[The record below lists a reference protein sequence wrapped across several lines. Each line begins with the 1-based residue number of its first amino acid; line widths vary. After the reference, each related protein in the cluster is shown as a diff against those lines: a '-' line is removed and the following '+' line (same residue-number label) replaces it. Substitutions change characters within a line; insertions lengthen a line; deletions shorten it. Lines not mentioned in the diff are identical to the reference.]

1 MSPLVERDDL
11 DFSSATATS
20 QLFYFRNGAVLVT
33 ADKLTRLQPSQSA
46 NGHYV
51 WENAVIQHDF
61 RDMKPQFTETK
72 DDKGNLHIAI
82 SPDAKSKLLRFLVNT
97 SRLYWRKKDEQK
109 IDLTPEEIA
118 EEELSLIVK
127 ILNIGYM
134 LHRYKSSSE
143 AKATLCLDHAMSDRD
158 DACNGRSGKSFYI
171 HALTEIMVNFF
182 EIDGRTMDSKTNMQF
197 IYAGMDETTS
207 FIKVDECSKD
217 FNFEYFFGQITNNIT
232 VEKKGKDPVTIPF
245 NKAPKFIFGT
255 NYVLKKHDPST
266 DARIWPVIFSD
277 YYHKQYKIK
286 IIVVGDSGVGKTN
299 LINRFAS
306 DKFDTNSKATIGVE
320 FVYKTLKINKE
331 VIKVEVWD
339 TAGQERYRA
348 ITSSYY
354 KGAKGAII
362 VYDITNEDSFN
373 NVESWMNEVTKKG
386 KTDMQFLL
394 VGNKKDLIND
404 RKVTE
409 QKGIDKAK
417 ELNMN
422 LFEASALEK
431 TNVNEAFNY
440 LVKEIYLNIRK
451 EKNIIT
457 NNDEK
462 IGQGGIALNTNK
474 KKRKKCC

>member
-1 MSPLVERDDL
+1 MSI
-11 DFSSATATS
+11 
-20 QLFYFRNGAVLVT
+20 
-33 ADKLTRLQPSQSA
+33 DKLT
-46 NGHYV
+46 
-51 WENAVIQHDF
+51 I
-61 RDMKPQFTETK
+61 
-72 DDKGNLHIAI
+72 
-82 SPDAKSKLLRFLVNT
+82 
-97 SRLYWRKKDEQK
+97 
-109 IDLTPEEIA
+109 
-118 EEELSLIVK
+118 EELSP
-127 ILNIGYM
+127 G
-134 LHRYKSSSE
+134 
-143 AKATLCLDHAMSDRD
+143 
-158 DACNGRSGKSFYI
+158 
-171 HALTEIMVNFF
+171 
-182 EIDGRTMDSKTNMQF
+182 
-197 IYAGMDETTS
+197 
-207 FIKVDECSKD
+207 
-217 FNFEYFFGQITNNIT
+217 
-232 VEKKGKDPVTIPF
+232 
-245 NKAPKFIFGT
+245 
-255 NYVLKKHDPST
+255 
-266 DARIWPVIFSD
+266 D
-277 YYHKQYKIK
+277 YEQEDYKIK

-394 VGNKKDLIND
+394 VGNKKDLVND

-440 LVKEIYLNIRK
+440 LMKEIYLNIRR
-451 EKNIIT
+451 EKNINT
-457 NNDEK
+457 NNEEK
-462 IGQGGIALNTNK
+462 IGQSGIALNTNK
-474 KKRKKCC
+474 KNKKKCC

>member
-1 MSPLVERDDL
+1 MSI
-11 DFSSATATS
+11 
-20 QLFYFRNGAVLVT
+20 
-33 ADKLTRLQPSQSA
+33 DKLT
-46 NGHYV
+46 
-51 WENAVIQHDF
+51 I
-61 RDMKPQFTETK
+61 
-72 DDKGNLHIAI
+72 
-82 SPDAKSKLLRFLVNT
+82 
-97 SRLYWRKKDEQK
+97 
-109 IDLTPEEIA
+109 
-118 EEELSLIVK
+118 EELSP
-127 ILNIGYM
+127 G
-134 LHRYKSSSE
+134 
-143 AKATLCLDHAMSDRD
+143 
-158 DACNGRSGKSFYI
+158 
-171 HALTEIMVNFF
+171 
-182 EIDGRTMDSKTNMQF
+182 
-197 IYAGMDETTS
+197 
-207 FIKVDECSKD
+207 
-217 FNFEYFFGQITNNIT
+217 
-232 VEKKGKDPVTIPF
+232 
-245 NKAPKFIFGT
+245 
-255 NYVLKKHDPST
+255 
-266 DARIWPVIFSD
+266 D
-277 YYHKQYKIK
+277 YEQEDYKIK

-394 VGNKKDLIND
+394 VGNKKDLVND
-404 RKVTE
+404 RIVTE

-440 LVKEIYLNIRK
+440 LMKEIYLNIRR
-451 EKNIIT
+451 EKNINT

-462 IGQGGIALNTNK
+462 IGQSGITLNTNK
-474 KKRKKCC
+474 KNKKKCC

>member
-1 MSPLVERDDL
+1 MSI
-11 DFSSATATS
+11 
-20 QLFYFRNGAVLVT
+20 
-33 ADKLTRLQPSQSA
+33 DKLT
-46 NGHYV
+46 
-51 WENAVIQHDF
+51 I
-61 RDMKPQFTETK
+61 
-72 DDKGNLHIAI
+72 
-82 SPDAKSKLLRFLVNT
+82 
-97 SRLYWRKKDEQK
+97 
-109 IDLTPEEIA
+109 
-118 EEELSLIVK
+118 EELSP
-127 ILNIGYM
+127 G
-134 LHRYKSSSE
+134 
-143 AKATLCLDHAMSDRD
+143 
-158 DACNGRSGKSFYI
+158 
-171 HALTEIMVNFF
+171 
-182 EIDGRTMDSKTNMQF
+182 
-197 IYAGMDETTS
+197 
-207 FIKVDECSKD
+207 
-217 FNFEYFFGQITNNIT
+217 
-232 VEKKGKDPVTIPF
+232 
-245 NKAPKFIFGT
+245 
-255 NYVLKKHDPST
+255 
-266 DARIWPVIFSD
+266 D
-277 YYHKQYKIK
+277 YEQEDYKIK

-386 KTDMQFLL
+386 KMDMQFLL
-394 VGNKKDLIND
+394 VGNKKDLVND

-440 LVKEIYLNIRK
+440 LMKEIYLNIRR
-451 EKNIIT
+451 EKNINT

-462 IGQGGIALNTNK
+462 IGQSGIALNTNK
-474 KKRKKCC
+474 KNKKKCC

>member
-1 MSPLVERDDL
+1 MSIE
-11 DFSSATATS
+11 
-20 QLFYFRNGAVLVT
+20 
-33 ADKLTRLQPSQSA
+33 KLT
-46 NGHYV
+46 
-51 WENAVIQHDF
+51 I
-61 RDMKPQFTETK
+61 
-72 DDKGNLHIAI
+72 
-82 SPDAKSKLLRFLVNT
+82 
-97 SRLYWRKKDEQK
+97 
-109 IDLTPEEIA
+109 
-118 EEELSLIVK
+118 EELSP
-127 ILNIGYM
+127 G
-134 LHRYKSSSE
+134 
-143 AKATLCLDHAMSDRD
+143 
-158 DACNGRSGKSFYI
+158 
-171 HALTEIMVNFF
+171 
-182 EIDGRTMDSKTNMQF
+182 
-197 IYAGMDETTS
+197 
-207 FIKVDECSKD
+207 
-217 FNFEYFFGQITNNIT
+217 
-232 VEKKGKDPVTIPF
+232 
-245 NKAPKFIFGT
+245 
-255 NYVLKKHDPST
+255 
-266 DARIWPVIFSD
+266 D
-277 YYHKQYKIK
+277 YEQEDYKIK

-354 KGAKGAII
+354 KGAKGAIM

-451 EKNIIT
+451 EKNINT

>member
-1 MSPLVERDDL
+1 MSI
-11 DFSSATATS
+11 
-20 QLFYFRNGAVLVT
+20 
-33 ADKLTRLQPSQSA
+33 DKLT
-46 NGHYV
+46 
-51 WENAVIQHDF
+51 I
-61 RDMKPQFTETK
+61 
-72 DDKGNLHIAI
+72 
-82 SPDAKSKLLRFLVNT
+82 
-97 SRLYWRKKDEQK
+97 
-109 IDLTPEEIA
+109 
-118 EEELSLIVK
+118 EELSP
-127 ILNIGYM
+127 G
-134 LHRYKSSSE
+134 
-143 AKATLCLDHAMSDRD
+143 
-158 DACNGRSGKSFYI
+158 
-171 HALTEIMVNFF
+171 
-182 EIDGRTMDSKTNMQF
+182 
-197 IYAGMDETTS
+197 
-207 FIKVDECSKD
+207 
-217 FNFEYFFGQITNNIT
+217 
-232 VEKKGKDPVTIPF
+232 
-245 NKAPKFIFGT
+245 
-255 NYVLKKHDPST
+255 
-266 DARIWPVIFSD
+266 D
-277 YYHKQYKIK
+277 YEQEDYKIK

-386 KTDMQFLL
+386 KMDMQFLL

-440 LVKEIYLNIRK
+440 LMKEIYLNIRR
-451 EKNIIT
+451 EKNINT

-462 IGQGGIALNTNK
+462 IGQSGIALNINKKNK
-474 KKRKKCC
+474 KKCC

>member
-1 MSPLVERDDL
+1 MSIE
-11 DFSSATATS
+11 
-20 QLFYFRNGAVLVT
+20 
-33 ADKLTRLQPSQSA
+33 KLT
-46 NGHYV
+46 
-51 WENAVIQHDF
+51 I
-61 RDMKPQFTETK
+61 
-72 DDKGNLHIAI
+72 
-82 SPDAKSKLLRFLVNT
+82 
-97 SRLYWRKKDEQK
+97 
-109 IDLTPEEIA
+109 
-118 EEELSLIVK
+118 EELSP
-127 ILNIGYM
+127 G
-134 LHRYKSSSE
+134 
-143 AKATLCLDHAMSDRD
+143 
-158 DACNGRSGKSFYI
+158 
-171 HALTEIMVNFF
+171 
-182 EIDGRTMDSKTNMQF
+182 
-197 IYAGMDETTS
+197 
-207 FIKVDECSKD
+207 
-217 FNFEYFFGQITNNIT
+217 
-232 VEKKGKDPVTIPF
+232 
-245 NKAPKFIFGT
+245 
-255 NYVLKKHDPST
+255 
-266 DARIWPVIFSD
+266 D
-277 YYHKQYKIK
+277 YEQEDYKIK

-320 FVYKTLKINKE
+320 FVYKTLKINKD

-451 EKNIIT
+451 EKNINT

>member
-1 MSPLVERDDL
+1 MSI
-11 DFSSATATS
+11 
-20 QLFYFRNGAVLVT
+20 
-33 ADKLTRLQPSQSA
+33 DKLT
-46 NGHYV
+46 
-51 WENAVIQHDF
+51 I
-61 RDMKPQFTETK
+61 
-72 DDKGNLHIAI
+72 
-82 SPDAKSKLLRFLVNT
+82 
-97 SRLYWRKKDEQK
+97 
-109 IDLTPEEIA
+109 
-118 EEELSLIVK
+118 EELS
-127 ILNIGYM
+127 
-134 LHRYKSSSE
+134 
-143 AKATLCLDHAMSDRD
+143 
-158 DACNGRSGKSFYI
+158 
-171 HALTEIMVNFF
+171 
-182 EIDGRTMDSKTNMQF
+182 
-197 IYAGMDETTS
+197 AG
-207 FIKVDECSKD
+207 
-217 FNFEYFFGQITNNIT
+217 
-232 VEKKGKDPVTIPF
+232 
-245 NKAPKFIFGT
+245 
-255 NYVLKKHDPST
+255 
-266 DARIWPVIFSD
+266 D
-277 YYHKQYKIK
+277 YEQEDYKIK

-299 LINRFAS
+299 LINRFAT

-394 VGNKKDLIND
+394 VGNKKDLVND

-440 LVKEIYLNIRK
+440 LMKEIYLNIRR
-451 EKNIIT
+451 EKNINT

-462 IGQGGIALNTNK
+462 IGKSGIALNTNK
-474 KKRKKCC
+474 KNKKKCC

>member
-1 MSPLVERDDL
+1 MSIE
-11 DFSSATATS
+11 
-20 QLFYFRNGAVLVT
+20 
-33 ADKLTRLQPSQSA
+33 KLT
-46 NGHYV
+46 
-51 WENAVIQHDF
+51 I
-61 RDMKPQFTETK
+61 
-72 DDKGNLHIAI
+72 
-82 SPDAKSKLLRFLVNT
+82 
-97 SRLYWRKKDEQK
+97 
-109 IDLTPEEIA
+109 
-118 EEELSLIVK
+118 EELSP
-127 ILNIGYM
+127 GDYEQED
-134 LHRYKSSSE
+134 YK
-143 AKATLCLDHAMSDRD
+143 L
-158 DACNGRSGKSFYI
+158 
-171 HALTEIMVNFF
+171 
-182 EIDGRTMDSKTNMQF
+182 
-197 IYAGMDETTS
+197 
-207 FIKVDECSKD
+207 
-217 FNFEYFFGQITNNIT
+217 
-232 VEKKGKDPVTIPF
+232 
-245 NKAPKFIFGT
+245 
-255 NYVLKKHDPST
+255 
-266 DARIWPVIFSD
+266 
-277 YYHKQYKIK
+277 K

-306 DKFDTNSKATIGVE
+306 DKFDINSKATIGVE

-451 EKNIIT
+451 EKNINT

>member
-1 MSPLVERDDL
+1 MSI
-11 DFSSATATS
+11 
-20 QLFYFRNGAVLVT
+20 
-33 ADKLTRLQPSQSA
+33 DKLT
-46 NGHYV
+46 
-51 WENAVIQHDF
+51 I
-61 RDMKPQFTETK
+61 
-72 DDKGNLHIAI
+72 
-82 SPDAKSKLLRFLVNT
+82 
-97 SRLYWRKKDEQK
+97 
-109 IDLTPEEIA
+109 
-118 EEELSLIVK
+118 EELSP
-127 ILNIGYM
+127 G
-134 LHRYKSSSE
+134 
-143 AKATLCLDHAMSDRD
+143 
-158 DACNGRSGKSFYI
+158 
-171 HALTEIMVNFF
+171 
-182 EIDGRTMDSKTNMQF
+182 
-197 IYAGMDETTS
+197 
-207 FIKVDECSKD
+207 
-217 FNFEYFFGQITNNIT
+217 
-232 VEKKGKDPVTIPF
+232 
-245 NKAPKFIFGT
+245 
-255 NYVLKKHDPST
+255 
-266 DARIWPVIFSD
+266 D
-277 YYHKQYKIK
+277 YEQEDYKIK

-373 NVESWMNEVTKKG
+373 NVERWINEVTEKG

-394 VGNKKDLIND
+394 VGNKKDLVND

-440 LVKEIYLNIRK
+440 LMRGIYLEMRK
-451 EKNIIT
+451 KDNNSN
-457 NNDEK
+457 NNDDK
-462 IGQGGIALNTNK
+462 IGQQGISLNTNK
-474 KKRKKCC
+474 IEKKKML

>member
-1 MSPLVERDDL
+1 MSIE
-11 DFSSATATS
+11 
-20 QLFYFRNGAVLVT
+20 
-33 ADKLTRLQPSQSA
+33 KLT
-46 NGHYV
+46 
-51 WENAVIQHDF
+51 I
-61 RDMKPQFTETK
+61 
-72 DDKGNLHIAI
+72 
-82 SPDAKSKLLRFLVNT
+82 
-97 SRLYWRKKDEQK
+97 
-109 IDLTPEEIA
+109 
-118 EEELSLIVK
+118 EELSP
-127 ILNIGYM
+127 GDYEQED
-134 LHRYKSSSE
+134 YK
-143 AKATLCLDHAMSDRD
+143 L
-158 DACNGRSGKSFYI
+158 
-171 HALTEIMVNFF
+171 
-182 EIDGRTMDSKTNMQF
+182 
-197 IYAGMDETTS
+197 
-207 FIKVDECSKD
+207 
-217 FNFEYFFGQITNNIT
+217 
-232 VEKKGKDPVTIPF
+232 
-245 NKAPKFIFGT
+245 
-255 NYVLKKHDPST
+255 
-266 DARIWPVIFSD
+266 
-277 YYHKQYKIK
+277 K

-451 EKNIIT
+451 EKNINT

-462 IGQGGIALNTNK
+462 IGQSGITLNTNK
-474 KKRKKCC
+474 KNKKKCC

>member
-1 MSPLVERDDL
+1 MSIE
-11 DFSSATATS
+11 
-20 QLFYFRNGAVLVT
+20 
-33 ADKLTRLQPSQSA
+33 KLT
-46 NGHYV
+46 
-51 WENAVIQHDF
+51 I
-61 RDMKPQFTETK
+61 
-72 DDKGNLHIAI
+72 
-82 SPDAKSKLLRFLVNT
+82 
-97 SRLYWRKKDEQK
+97 
-109 IDLTPEEIA
+109 
-118 EEELSLIVK
+118 EELSP
-127 ILNIGYM
+127 G
-134 LHRYKSSSE
+134 
-143 AKATLCLDHAMSDRD
+143 
-158 DACNGRSGKSFYI
+158 
-171 HALTEIMVNFF
+171 
-182 EIDGRTMDSKTNMQF
+182 
-197 IYAGMDETTS
+197 
-207 FIKVDECSKD
+207 
-217 FNFEYFFGQITNNIT
+217 
-232 VEKKGKDPVTIPF
+232 
-245 NKAPKFIFGT
+245 
-255 NYVLKKHDPST
+255 
-266 DARIWPVIFSD
+266 D
-277 YYHKQYKIK
+277 YEQEDYKIK

-306 DKFDTNSKATIGVE
+306 DKFDINSKATIGVE

-404 RKVTE
+404 KKVTE

-451 EKNIIT
+451 EKNINT

>member
-1 MSPLVERDDL
+1 MSI
-11 DFSSATATS
+11 
-20 QLFYFRNGAVLVT
+20 
-33 ADKLTRLQPSQSA
+33 DKLT
-46 NGHYV
+46 
-51 WENAVIQHDF
+51 I
-61 RDMKPQFTETK
+61 
-72 DDKGNLHIAI
+72 
-82 SPDAKSKLLRFLVNT
+82 
-97 SRLYWRKKDEQK
+97 
-109 IDLTPEEIA
+109 
-118 EEELSLIVK
+118 EELSP
-127 ILNIGYM
+127 G
-134 LHRYKSSSE
+134 
-143 AKATLCLDHAMSDRD
+143 
-158 DACNGRSGKSFYI
+158 
-171 HALTEIMVNFF
+171 
-182 EIDGRTMDSKTNMQF
+182 
-197 IYAGMDETTS
+197 
-207 FIKVDECSKD
+207 
-217 FNFEYFFGQITNNIT
+217 
-232 VEKKGKDPVTIPF
+232 
-245 NKAPKFIFGT
+245 
-255 NYVLKKHDPST
+255 
-266 DARIWPVIFSD
+266 D
-277 YYHKQYKIK
+277 YEQEDYKIK

-394 VGNKKDLIND
+394 VGNKKDLVND
-404 RKVTE
+404 RIVTE

-440 LVKEIYLNIRK
+440 LMKEIYLNIRR
-451 EKNIIT
+451 EKNINT

-462 IGQGGIALNTNK
+462 IGQSGIALNTNK
-474 KKRKKCC
+474 KNKKKCC

>member
-1 MSPLVERDDL
+1 MSIE
-11 DFSSATATS
+11 
-20 QLFYFRNGAVLVT
+20 
-33 ADKLTRLQPSQSA
+33 KLT
-46 NGHYV
+46 
-51 WENAVIQHDF
+51 I
-61 RDMKPQFTETK
+61 
-72 DDKGNLHIAI
+72 
-82 SPDAKSKLLRFLVNT
+82 
-97 SRLYWRKKDEQK
+97 
-109 IDLTPEEIA
+109 
-118 EEELSLIVK
+118 EELSP
-127 ILNIGYM
+127 G
-134 LHRYKSSSE
+134 
-143 AKATLCLDHAMSDRD
+143 
-158 DACNGRSGKSFYI
+158 
-171 HALTEIMVNFF
+171 
-182 EIDGRTMDSKTNMQF
+182 
-197 IYAGMDETTS
+197 
-207 FIKVDECSKD
+207 
-217 FNFEYFFGQITNNIT
+217 
-232 VEKKGKDPVTIPF
+232 
-245 NKAPKFIFGT
+245 
-255 NYVLKKHDPST
+255 
-266 DARIWPVIFSD
+266 D
-277 YYHKQYKIK
+277 YEQEDYKIK

-451 EKNIIT
+451 EKNINT

-462 IGQGGIALNTNK
+462 IGQGGITLNTNK

>member
-1 MSPLVERDDL
+1 MSIE
-11 DFSSATATS
+11 
-20 QLFYFRNGAVLVT
+20 
-33 ADKLTRLQPSQSA
+33 KLT
-46 NGHYV
+46 
-51 WENAVIQHDF
+51 I
-61 RDMKPQFTETK
+61 
-72 DDKGNLHIAI
+72 
-82 SPDAKSKLLRFLVNT
+82 
-97 SRLYWRKKDEQK
+97 
-109 IDLTPEEIA
+109 
-118 EEELSLIVK
+118 EELSP
-127 ILNIGYM
+127 G
-134 LHRYKSSSE
+134 
-143 AKATLCLDHAMSDRD
+143 
-158 DACNGRSGKSFYI
+158 
-171 HALTEIMVNFF
+171 
-182 EIDGRTMDSKTNMQF
+182 
-197 IYAGMDETTS
+197 
-207 FIKVDECSKD
+207 
-217 FNFEYFFGQITNNIT
+217 
-232 VEKKGKDPVTIPF
+232 
-245 NKAPKFIFGT
+245 
-255 NYVLKKHDPST
+255 
-266 DARIWPVIFSD
+266 D
-277 YYHKQYKIK
+277 YEQEDYKIK

>member
-1 MSPLVERDDL
+1 MSIE
-11 DFSSATATS
+11 
-20 QLFYFRNGAVLVT
+20 
-33 ADKLTRLQPSQSA
+33 KLT
-46 NGHYV
+46 
-51 WENAVIQHDF
+51 I
-61 RDMKPQFTETK
+61 
-72 DDKGNLHIAI
+72 
-82 SPDAKSKLLRFLVNT
+82 
-97 SRLYWRKKDEQK
+97 
-109 IDLTPEEIA
+109 
-118 EEELSLIVK
+118 EELSP
-127 ILNIGYM
+127 G
-134 LHRYKSSSE
+134 
-143 AKATLCLDHAMSDRD
+143 
-158 DACNGRSGKSFYI
+158 
-171 HALTEIMVNFF
+171 
-182 EIDGRTMDSKTNMQF
+182 
-197 IYAGMDETTS
+197 
-207 FIKVDECSKD
+207 
-217 FNFEYFFGQITNNIT
+217 
-232 VEKKGKDPVTIPF
+232 
-245 NKAPKFIFGT
+245 
-255 NYVLKKHDPST
+255 
-266 DARIWPVIFSD
+266 D
-277 YYHKQYKIK
+277 YEQEDYKIK

-362 VYDITNEDSFN
+362 VYDITNADSFN

-451 EKNIIT
+451 EKNINT

>member
-1 MSPLVERDDL
+1 MSIE
-11 DFSSATATS
+11 
-20 QLFYFRNGAVLVT
+20 
-33 ADKLTRLQPSQSA
+33 KLT
-46 NGHYV
+46 
-51 WENAVIQHDF
+51 I
-61 RDMKPQFTETK
+61 
-72 DDKGNLHIAI
+72 
-82 SPDAKSKLLRFLVNT
+82 
-97 SRLYWRKKDEQK
+97 
-109 IDLTPEEIA
+109 
-118 EEELSLIVK
+118 EELSP
-127 ILNIGYM
+127 G
-134 LHRYKSSSE
+134 
-143 AKATLCLDHAMSDRD
+143 
-158 DACNGRSGKSFYI
+158 
-171 HALTEIMVNFF
+171 
-182 EIDGRTMDSKTNMQF
+182 
-197 IYAGMDETTS
+197 
-207 FIKVDECSKD
+207 
-217 FNFEYFFGQITNNIT
+217 
-232 VEKKGKDPVTIPF
+232 
-245 NKAPKFIFGT
+245 
-255 NYVLKKHDPST
+255 
-266 DARIWPVIFSD
+266 D
-277 YYHKQYKIK
+277 YEQEDYKIK

-373 NVESWMNEVTKKG
+373 NVESWINEVTKKG

-451 EKNIIT
+451 EKNINT

>member
-1 MSPLVERDDL
+1 MSIE
-11 DFSSATATS
+11 
-20 QLFYFRNGAVLVT
+20 
-33 ADKLTRLQPSQSA
+33 KLT
-46 NGHYV
+46 
-51 WENAVIQHDF
+51 I
-61 RDMKPQFTETK
+61 
-72 DDKGNLHIAI
+72 
-82 SPDAKSKLLRFLVNT
+82 
-97 SRLYWRKKDEQK
+97 
-109 IDLTPEEIA
+109 
-118 EEELSLIVK
+118 EELSP
-127 ILNIGYM
+127 G
-134 LHRYKSSSE
+134 
-143 AKATLCLDHAMSDRD
+143 
-158 DACNGRSGKSFYI
+158 
-171 HALTEIMVNFF
+171 
-182 EIDGRTMDSKTNMQF
+182 
-197 IYAGMDETTS
+197 
-207 FIKVDECSKD
+207 
-217 FNFEYFFGQITNNIT
+217 
-232 VEKKGKDPVTIPF
+232 
-245 NKAPKFIFGT
+245 
-255 NYVLKKHDPST
+255 
-266 DARIWPVIFSD
+266 D
-277 YYHKQYKIK
+277 YEQEDYKIK

-386 KTDMQFLL
+386 KKDMQFLL
-394 VGNKKDLIND
+394 IGNKKDLIND

>member
-1 MSPLVERDDL
+1 MSI
-11 DFSSATATS
+11 
-20 QLFYFRNGAVLVT
+20 
-33 ADKLTRLQPSQSA
+33 DKLT
-46 NGHYV
+46 
-51 WENAVIQHDF
+51 I
-61 RDMKPQFTETK
+61 
-72 DDKGNLHIAI
+72 
-82 SPDAKSKLLRFLVNT
+82 
-97 SRLYWRKKDEQK
+97 
-109 IDLTPEEIA
+109 
-118 EEELSLIVK
+118 EELSP
-127 ILNIGYM
+127 G
-134 LHRYKSSSE
+134 
-143 AKATLCLDHAMSDRD
+143 
-158 DACNGRSGKSFYI
+158 
-171 HALTEIMVNFF
+171 
-182 EIDGRTMDSKTNMQF
+182 
-197 IYAGMDETTS
+197 
-207 FIKVDECSKD
+207 
-217 FNFEYFFGQITNNIT
+217 
-232 VEKKGKDPVTIPF
+232 
-245 NKAPKFIFGT
+245 
-255 NYVLKKHDPST
+255 
-266 DARIWPVIFSD
+266 D
-277 YYHKQYKIK
+277 YEQEDYKIK

-394 VGNKKDLIND
+394 VGNKKDLVND

-440 LVKEIYLNIRK
+440 LMKEIYLNIRR
-451 EKNIIT
+451 EKNINT

-462 IGQGGIALNTNK
+462 IGQSGIALNTNK
-474 KKRKKCC
+474 KNKKKFC

>member
-1 MSPLVERDDL
+1 MSEEIKIEEV
-11 DFSSATATS
+11 TS
-20 QLFYFRNGAVLVT
+20 N
-33 ADKLTRLQPSQSA
+33 
-46 NGHYV
+46 
-51 WENAVIQHDF
+51 
-61 RDMKPQFTETK
+61 
-72 DDKGNLHIAI
+72 
-82 SPDAKSKLLRFLVNT
+82 DAKEDYKL
-97 SRLYWRKKDEQK
+97 
-109 IDLTPEEIA
+109 
-118 EEELSLIVK
+118 
-127 ILNIGYM
+127 
-134 LHRYKSSSE
+134 
-143 AKATLCLDHAMSDRD
+143 
-158 DACNGRSGKSFYI
+158 
-171 HALTEIMVNFF
+171 
-182 EIDGRTMDSKTNMQF
+182 
-197 IYAGMDETTS
+197 
-207 FIKVDECSKD
+207 KV
-217 FNFEYFFGQITNNIT
+217 
-232 VEKKGKDPVTIPF
+232 V
-245 NKAPKFIFGT
+245 
-255 NYVLKKHDPST
+255 
-266 DARIWPVIFSD
+266 
-277 YYHKQYKIK
+277 
-286 IIVVGDSGVGKTN
+286 VVGDSGVGKTN

-451 EKNIIT
+451 GKNINT

>member
-1 MSPLVERDDL
+1 MSIE
-11 DFSSATATS
+11 
-20 QLFYFRNGAVLVT
+20 
-33 ADKLTRLQPSQSA
+33 KLT
-46 NGHYV
+46 V
-51 WENAVIQHDF
+51 
-61 RDMKPQFTETK
+61 
-72 DDKGNLHIAI
+72 
-82 SPDAKSKLLRFLVNT
+82 
-97 SRLYWRKKDEQK
+97 
-109 IDLTPEEIA
+109 
-118 EEELSLIVK
+118 EELSP
-127 ILNIGYM
+127 G
-134 LHRYKSSSE
+134 
-143 AKATLCLDHAMSDRD
+143 
-158 DACNGRSGKSFYI
+158 
-171 HALTEIMVNFF
+171 
-182 EIDGRTMDSKTNMQF
+182 
-197 IYAGMDETTS
+197 
-207 FIKVDECSKD
+207 
-217 FNFEYFFGQITNNIT
+217 
-232 VEKKGKDPVTIPF
+232 
-245 NKAPKFIFGT
+245 
-255 NYVLKKHDPST
+255 
-266 DARIWPVIFSD
+266 D
-277 YYHKQYKIK
+277 YEQEDYKIK

-451 EKNIIT
+451 EKNINT

>member
-1 MSPLVERDDL
+1 MSI
-11 DFSSATATS
+11 
-20 QLFYFRNGAVLVT
+20 
-33 ADKLTRLQPSQSA
+33 DKLT
-46 NGHYV
+46 
-51 WENAVIQHDF
+51 I
-61 RDMKPQFTETK
+61 
-72 DDKGNLHIAI
+72 
-82 SPDAKSKLLRFLVNT
+82 
-97 SRLYWRKKDEQK
+97 
-109 IDLTPEEIA
+109 
-118 EEELSLIVK
+118 EELSP
-127 ILNIGYM
+127 G
-134 LHRYKSSSE
+134 
-143 AKATLCLDHAMSDRD
+143 
-158 DACNGRSGKSFYI
+158 
-171 HALTEIMVNFF
+171 
-182 EIDGRTMDSKTNMQF
+182 
-197 IYAGMDETTS
+197 
-207 FIKVDECSKD
+207 
-217 FNFEYFFGQITNNIT
+217 
-232 VEKKGKDPVTIPF
+232 
-245 NKAPKFIFGT
+245 
-255 NYVLKKHDPST
+255 
-266 DARIWPVIFSD
+266 D
-277 YYHKQYKIK
+277 YEQEDYKIK

-320 FVYKTLKINKE
+320 FVYKALKINKE

-394 VGNKKDLIND
+394 VGNKKDLVND

-440 LVKEIYLNIRK
+440 LMKEIYLNIRR
-451 EKNIIT
+451 EKNINT

-462 IGQGGIALNTNK
+462 IGQSGIALNTNK
-474 KKRKKCC
+474 KNKKKCC